1 MNPPPTSSVPGQA
14 GPENPSHEA
23 QIRALYGQLL
33 DSWNRRDAPG
43 FAALFVDQGHRI
55 GFDGSQMDGPAEIQ
69 AELSRIFAD
78 HVTARYVSQ
87 VRWVRF
93 LTLQAALLCAVVGM
107 VPPRMIDLNPAAIA
121 IQTLSAV
128 FQADQWRIALLQN
141 TPAQYH
147 GRPEL
152 AKALTAELRALL

>member
-1 MNPPPTSSVPGQA
+1 MLPKTQPSFQRLFLWTLLTGLASQEKHNMNPPPTSSVPGQA

-43 FAALFVDQGHRI
+43 FAALFVDQGHCI

-93 LTLQAALLCAVVGM
+93 LTLKLRYCALSLGWY
-107 VPPRMIDLNPAAIA
+107 R
-121 IQTLSAV
+121 
-128 FQADQWRIALLQN
+128 R
-141 TPAQYH
+141 
-147 GRPEL
+147 E
-152 AKALTAELRALL
+152 